1 MAPLPHLAPHT
12 EPAAD
17 PAAVI
22 HGPRAR
28 FTVLTPRLIRLET
41 SPDGVFEDR
50 ASQAIWFRRQPVPDF
65 TATTA
70 NGIITIDT
78 PALTLTYDTSAEG
91 FTPDSL
97 SVTVKANGAVWR
109 FGDAADRNLGG
120 TARTLDGAPGPVPL
134 EPGLLARA
142 GWTLVD
148 DSASLVL
155 DEAGWIAPRGAAP
168 GALDLYFFAYGDD
181 YQAAL
186 DDFCRIAGPVPMV
199 PRWAL
204 GNWWSCYCLMPR
216 TSWPA

>member
-1 MAPLPHLAPHT
+1 MGSQRPTRAPVPDRILPWKTYGPLPHLAPHT

-22 HGPRAR
+22 GPRAR

-91 FTPDSL
+91 FTQ
-97 SVTVKANGAVWR
+97 
-109 FGDAADRNLGG
+109 
-120 TARTLDGAPGPVPL
+120 
-134 EPGLLARA
+134 
-142 GWTLVD
+142 
-148 DSASLVL
+148 
-155 DEAGWIAPRGAAP
+155 IA
-168 GALDLYFFAYGDD
+168 
-181 YQAAL
+181 
-186 DDFCRIAGPVPMV
+186 
-199 PRWAL
+199 
-204 GNWWSCYCLMPR
+204 
-216 TSWPA
+216 